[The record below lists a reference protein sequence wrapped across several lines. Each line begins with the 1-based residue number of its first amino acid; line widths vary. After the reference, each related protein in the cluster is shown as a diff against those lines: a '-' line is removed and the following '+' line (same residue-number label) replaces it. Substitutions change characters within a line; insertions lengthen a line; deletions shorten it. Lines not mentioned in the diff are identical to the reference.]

1 MCLQRERSV
10 ECGDH
15 AVTCDEIRLALG
27 SGLELGFAL
36 GLGLGLGLG
45 LWLRLGPPGAR

>member
-10 ECGDH
+10 ERGDH
-15 AVTCDEIRLALG
+15 PVTCDEVRLALG
-27 SGLELGFAL
+27 SGLELGFGLGLGSGL

-45 LWLRLGPPGAR
+45 PPGAR